1 MRILIIGKG
10 SIGQRHAR
18 IFSALGHKI
27 SFFRSSKLKKKFKEK
42 FQEFYKLKSIEGS
55 FFNLIVIASPTSK
68 HSKDLL
74 KFKNY
79 SKNFLIEKPLF
90 IKKKD
95 ISFFN
100 KLKKKKNIFT
110 GYMLRYDKRIQK
122 IKKIIKTQE
131 VLYSNFTW
139 DTAMM
144 SWHKYEN
151 FYDSYTSKKKLGGGV
166 INTCCHEIDTSIFLF
181 GNVLKVNCINLNKKF
196 LIDVE
201 EAVLLVLTHANK
213 VKSIIKIDFV
223 SNKFKRT
230 LEVYTK
236 KFKLD
241 YDFKKNNI
249 EKIAAKKKTTIK
261 VKDFKGVD
269 TLYYQ
274 QNKKILSMIK
284 NQKKI
289 LENFETEKVL
299 LGAHESLKRGKEITL
314 KKYY

>member
-1 MRILIIGKG
+1 MK
-10 SIGQRHAR
+10 
-18 IFSALGHKI
+18 
-27 SFFRSSKLKKKFKEK
+27 
-42 FQEFYKLKSIEGS
+42 
-55 FFNLIVIASPTSK
+55 
-68 HSKDLL
+68 
-74 KFKNY
+74 
-79 SKNFLIEKPLF
+79 
-90 IKKKD
+90 
-95 ISFFN
+95 
-100 KLKKKKNIFT
+100 IFT
-110 GYMLRYDKRIQK
+110 IAILQ
-122 IKKIIKTQE
+122 
-131 VLYSNFTW
+131 
-139 DTAMM
+139 
-144 SWHKYEN
+144 
-151 FYDSYTSKKKLGGGV
+151 KKKLGGGV

-299 LGAHESLKRGKEITL
+299 LGAHEFLKRGKEITL